1 MKRERDMNRPDT
13 KEVISRVRRIDIRTN
28 RLVEGII
35 SGAYLSAFKGTG
47 IEFSEVREYQI
58 GDDPRIID
66 WNVTARMNNVFVK
79 EFIEERD
86 LTLMIVFDISR
97 SSEFGTVHSIKKDI
111 GIELC
116 ASLVMSAMR
125 NNDKVGLMLV
135 TDRVEK
141 YLPPMKGKKHAFRI
155 IRETIFHEPMHNS
168 TDISVP
174 LVQLSK
180 ILKKRSVVFV
190 ISDFQDD
197 IGRFK
202 KPLQALKNR
211 HDLIAIKLWDV
222 REQELPDIGLIEL
235 EDEETGE
242 QILVDTGDAG
252 FRKKYREAVESRN
265 KELSGAMKRL
275 EIDLIEIST
284 AQDWIQPLLKFF
296 IMRAGL

>member
-1 MKRERDMNRPDT
+1 MNRPDT
-13 KEVISRVRRIDIRTN
+13 KEVISRVRQIDIRTN

-58 GDDPRIID
+58 GDDPRTID
-66 WNVTARMNNVFVK
+66 WNVTARMNRPFVK

-97 SSEFGTVHSIKKDI
+97 SSEFGTARSIKKDI
-111 GIELC
+111 EIELC
-116 ASLVMSAMR
+116 ASLAMSAMR
-125 NNDKVGLMLV
+125 NNDKVGLMLT

-141 YLPPMKGKKHAFRI
+141 YLPPMKGKRHTFRI
-155 IRETIFHEPMHNS
+155 IRETIFQEPVHNN
-168 TDISVP
+168 TDLSVP
-174 LVQLSK
+174 LAQLSK
-180 ILKKRSVVFV
+180 ILKKRSVIFV

-197 IGRFK
+197 IRRFK
-202 KPLQALKNR
+202 KPLQVLKNR

-242 QILVDTGDAG
+242 QVLVDTEDAG

-284 AQDWIQPLLKFF
+284 AQDWVQAVLKFF
-296 IMRAGL
+296 SMRAGL

>member
-1 MKRERDMNRPDT
+1 MNRPDT
-13 KEVISRVRRIDIRTN
+13 KEVISRVRQIDIKTN

-58 GDDPRIID
+58 GDDPRTID
-66 WNVTARMNNVFVK
+66 WNVTARMNRPFVK

-97 SSEFGTVHSIKKDI
+97 SSEFGTVRSIKKDI

-116 ASLVMSAMR
+116 ASLAMSAMR
-125 NNDKVGLMLV
+125 NNDKVGLMLA
-135 TDRVEK
+135 TDRVEN

-155 IRETIFHEPMHNS
+155 IRETIFHEPMHNN
-168 TDISVP
+168 TDLSVP
-174 LVQLSK
+174 LAQLSK
-180 ILKKRSVVFV
+180 ILKKRSVIFV

-197 IGRFK
+197 IKRFK
-202 KPLQALKNR
+202 KPLQILKNR

-242 QILVDTGDAG
+242 QVLVDTGDAG

-265 KELSGAMKRL
+265 KELSGVMKRL

-284 AQDWIQPLLKFF
+284 AQDWIQPMLKFF
-296 IMRAGL
+296 SMRAGL

>member
-1 MKRERDMNRPDT
+1 MISVERLNT
-13 KEVISRVRRIDIRTN
+13 KEIISKVRLIDIRTN

-58 GDDPRIID
+58 GDDPRTID
-66 WNVTARMNNVFVK
+66 WNVTARMNRPFVK

-86 LTLMIVFDISR
+86 LTVMVVLDISR
-97 SSEFGTVHSIKKDI
+97 SSEFGTVRSMKKDI

-116 ASLVMSAMR
+116 ASLAMSAMR
-125 NNDKVGLMLV
+125 NNDKVGLMLT

-141 YLPPMKGKKHAFRI
+141 YLPPMKGKRHAFRI
-155 IRETIFHEPMHNS
+155 IRETIFHEPVHNN
-168 TDISVP
+168 TDLSVP
-174 LVQLSK
+174 LAQLSK
-180 ILKKRSVVFV
+180 ILKKRSVIFV

-197 IGRFK
+197 IRRFK
-202 KPLQALKNR
+202 KPLQVLKNR

-242 QILVDTGDAG
+242 QVLVDTRDTE
-252 FRKKYREAVESRN
+252 FRKKYMEVVESRN

-284 AQDWIQPLLKFF
+284 AQDWIQPVLKFF
-296 IMRAGL
+296 SMRAGL

>member
-1 MKRERDMNRPDT
+1 MNRPDT
-13 KEVISRVRRIDIRTN
+13 KEVISRVRQIDIKTN

-58 GDDPRIID
+58 GDDPRTID
-66 WNVTARMNNVFVK
+66 WNVTARMNRPFVK

-97 SSEFGTVHSIKKDI
+97 SSEFGTVRSIKKDI

-116 ASLVMSAMR
+116 ASLAMSAMR
-125 NNDKVGLMLV
+125 NNDKVGLMLA
-135 TDRVEK
+135 TDRVEN
-141 YLPPMKGKKHAFRI
+141 YLPPMKVKKHAFRI
-155 IRETIFHEPMHNS
+155 IREAIFHEPMHNN
-168 TDISVP
+168 TDLSVP
-174 LVQLSK
+174 LAQLSK
-180 ILKKRSVVFV
+180 ILKKRSVIFV

-197 IGRFK
+197 IKRFK
-202 KPLQALKNR
+202 KPLQILKNR

-242 QILVDTGDAG
+242 QVLVDTRDAG

-265 KELSGAMKRL
+265 KELSGVMKRL

-284 AQDWIQPLLKFF
+284 AQDWIQPVLKFF
-296 IMRAGL
+296 SMRAGL

>member
-1 MKRERDMNRPDT
+1 MSVERLNT
-13 KEVISRVRRIDIRTN
+13 KEIISKVRLIDIRTN

-47 IEFSEVREYQI
+47 IEFGDVREYQF
-58 GDDPRIID
+58 GDDPRTID
-66 WNVTARMNNVFVK
+66 WNVTARMNRPFVK

-86 LTLMIVFDISR
+86 LTVMVVLDISR
-97 SSEFGTVHSIKKDI
+97 SSEFGTVHSMKKDI

-116 ASLVMSAMR
+116 ASLAMSAMR
-125 NNDKVGLMLV
+125 NNDKVGLMLT

-141 YLPPMKGKKHAFRI
+141 YLPPMKGKRHAFRI
-155 IRETIFHEPMHNS
+155 IRETIFHEPAHNN
-168 TDISVP
+168 TDLSVP
-174 LVQLSK
+174 LAQLSK
-180 ILKKRSVVFV
+180 ILKKRSVIFV
-190 ISDFQDD
+190 VSDFQDD
-197 IGRFK
+197 IRRFK
-202 KPLQALKNR
+202 KPLQVLKNR

-242 QILVDTGDAG
+242 QVLVDTRDAK

-284 AQDWIQPLLKFF
+284 AQDWIQPVLKFF
-296 IMRAGL
+296 SMRAGL

>member
-1 MKRERDMNRPDT
+1 MNRPDT
-13 KEVISRVRRIDIRTN
+13 KEVISRVRQIDIRTN

-58 GDDPRIID
+58 GDDPRTID
-66 WNVTARMNNVFVK
+66 WNVTARMNRPFVK

-97 SSEFGTVHSIKKDI
+97 SSEFGTARSIKKDI

-116 ASLVMSAMR
+116 ASLAMSAMR
-125 NNDKVGLMLV
+125 NNDKVGLMLT

-141 YLPPMKGKKHAFRI
+141 YLPPMKGKRHAFRI
-155 IRETIFHEPMHNS
+155 IRETIFHEPVHNN
-168 TDISVP
+168 TDLSVP
-174 LVQLSK
+174 LAQLSK
-180 ILKKRSVVFV
+180 ILKKRSVIFV

-197 IGRFK
+197 IRRFK
-202 KPLQALKNR
+202 KPLQVLKNR

-242 QILVDTGDAG
+242 QVLVDTEDAG

-284 AQDWIQPLLKFF
+284 SQDWVQAVLKFF
-296 IMRAGL
+296 SMRAGL

>member
-1 MKRERDMNRPDT
+1 MERLNT
-13 KEVISRVRRIDIRTN
+13 KEIISKVRLIDIRTN

-47 IEFSEVREYQI
+47 IEFGDVREYQF
-58 GDDPRIID
+58 GDDPRTID
-66 WNVTARMNNVFVK
+66 WNVTARMNRPFVK

-86 LTLMIVFDISR
+86 LTVMVVLDISR
-97 SSEFGTVHSIKKDI
+97 SSEFGTVHSMKKDI

-116 ASLVMSAMR
+116 ASLAISAMR
-125 NNDKVGLMLV
+125 NNDKVGLMLT

-141 YLPPMKGKKHAFRI
+141 YLPPMKGRRHAFRI
-155 IRETIFHEPMHNS
+155 IRETIFHEPVHNN
-168 TDISVP
+168 TDLSVP
-174 LVQLSK
+174 LAQLSK
-180 ILKKRSVVFV
+180 ILKKRSVIFV

-197 IGRFK
+197 IRRFK
-202 KPLQALKNR
+202 KPLHVLKNR

-242 QILVDTGDAG
+242 QVLVDTGDAG
-252 FRKKYREAVESRN
+252 FRKKYMEVVESRN

-284 AQDWIQPLLKFF
+284 AQDWVQPVLKFF
-296 IMRAGL
+296 SMRAGL

>member
-1 MKRERDMNRPDT
+1 MNRPDT
-13 KEVISRVRRIDIRTN
+13 KEVISRVRQIDIRTN

-58 GDDPRIID
+58 GDDPRTID
-66 WNVTARMNNVFVK
+66 WNVTARMNRPFVK

-86 LTLMIVFDISR
+86 LTLMIMFDISR
-97 SSEFGTVHSIKKDI
+97 SSEFGTARSIKKDI

-116 ASLVMSAMR
+116 ASLAMSAMR
-125 NNDKVGLMLV
+125 NNDKVGLMLA
-135 TDRVEK
+135 TNRVEN

-155 IRETIFHEPMHNS
+155 IRETIFHEPMHNN
-168 TDISVP
+168 TDLSVP
-174 LVQLSK
+174 LAQLSK
-180 ILKKRSVVFV
+180 ILKKRSVIFV

-197 IGRFK
+197 IRRFK
-202 KPLQALKNR
+202 KPLQILKNR

-242 QILVDTGDAG
+242 QVLVDTGDAG

-265 KELSGAMKRL
+265 KELSGVMKRL

-284 AQDWIQPLLKFF
+284 AQDWIQPMLKFF
-296 IMRAGL
+296 SMRAGL